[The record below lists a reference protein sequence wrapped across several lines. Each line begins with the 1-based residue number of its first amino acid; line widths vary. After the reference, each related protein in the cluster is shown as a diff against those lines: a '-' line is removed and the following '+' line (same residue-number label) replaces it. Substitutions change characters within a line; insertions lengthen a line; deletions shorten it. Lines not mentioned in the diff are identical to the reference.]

1 MGGERRAGRR
11 TPERRGDDFRCRSPE
26 TSQTGSR
33 TTKIVPV
40 PLLGTGGGPEMRFQF
55 LTYQNRW
62 DTVTVWGLGGNRG
75 WDRPT
80 DYTVCRTTSGTA
92 QHQTHR
98 PTGTLS
104 TTGRTFTSGCH
115 ADFPPTRLWPGSFT
129 LLFSGLSG
137 AHKTL
142 TREVPLP
149 CKGGRFCLSCQLSLL
164 SPSPGPP
171 WGSEEDGGASG
182 WRRAVYRAGRMGKAF
197 SILPRESVPSS
208 LGLRAV
214 WPWPR

>member
-62 DTVTVWGLGGNRG
+62 DTVTVWGLGGQQGLGPAYRLPCVG
-75 WDRPT
+75 RHQVPPSIRPT
-80 DYTVCRTTSGTA
+80 DPRGHSVQPDARSPVGVTQTS
-92 QHQTHR
+92 R
-98 PTGTLS
+98 P
-104 TTGRTFTSGCH
+104 
-115 ADFPPTRLWPGSFT
+115 ARLWPGSFT

-142 TREVPLP
+142 TREAPLP
-149 CKGGRFCLSCQLSLL
+149 CKGGRFCLSRQLSLL
-164 SPSPGPP
+164 SPSPGPL
-171 WGSEEDGGASG
+171 WGSEEGGGASG
-182 WRRAVYRAGRMGKAF
+182 WRRAVYRAGRMGKVF
-197 SILPRESVPSS
+197 SILPREGVPSS